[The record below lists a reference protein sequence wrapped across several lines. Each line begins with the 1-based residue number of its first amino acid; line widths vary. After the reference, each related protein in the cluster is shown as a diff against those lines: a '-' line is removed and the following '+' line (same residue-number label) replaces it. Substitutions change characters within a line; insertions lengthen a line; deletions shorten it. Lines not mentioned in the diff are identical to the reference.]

1 MSYSLKNLSKRDLT
15 STCQLFFRKTM
26 LESFNNI
33 VRIFF
38 LISCCYIYVNLLVLF
53 FLKVWKFTKLVIM
66 SFSVYMYKP
75 IHTPLYSRDIFL
87 KSRNIFVLE
96 KLSKSLGKPSKK
108 KDFLC
113 LLCNRHLKLIFVV
126 CF

>member
-1 MSYSLKNLSKRDLT
+1 
-15 STCQLFFRKTM
+15 M
-26 LESFNNI
+26 LLYLCELACAI
-33 VRIFF
+33 
-38 LISCCYIYVNLLVLF
+38 

-108 KDFLC
+108 KGFSMS
-113 LLCNRHLKLIFVV
+113 VV
-126 CF
+126 

>member
-108 KDFLC
+108 
-113 LLCNRHLKLIFVV
+113 RIFYV
-126 CF
+126 CCVTDT